1 MTEEGINEKGELVT
15 DEWPRAD
22 PDEGFGSQVD
32 EMNRQMNRKKRS
44 PGHHSKSKKT
54 GYFGPDST
62 AEYHGSG
69 DHTEVAMAEGFFY
82 VPKPTRKERDTGLD
96 HLETKRKGQLAGA
109 DTEKDLD
116 DLDPVSRR
124 NISEAKNIHVTVKPV
139 DLMRYLVKMVTPP
152 GGIVLDPF
160 MGSGTT
166 GVAAMLEDKQFIG
179 IDMTPEYMDIA
190 AGRINAKDEYLKLK
204 EPELAERIENGMA
217 TKEASLDDFF
227 S

>member
-1 MTEEGINEKGELVT
+1 MTEKEEDCV
-15 DEWPRAD
+15 
-22 PDEGFGSQVD
+22 VD
-32 EMNRQMNRKKRS
+32 EMDRQMNRKKRS
-44 PGHHSKSKKT
+44 PGHHPNTKVT
-54 GYFGPDST
+54 GFMGPDST

-69 DHTEVAMAEGFFY
+69 DHVEIATADGFFY

-109 DTEKDLD
+109 MGDADLED
-116 DLDPVSRR
+116 MDPVSRR
-124 NISEAKNIHVTVKPV
+124 NVSFAKNTHVTVKPV
-139 DLMRYLVKMVTPP
+139 DLMRYLVKLVVPP

-179 IDMTPEYMDIA
+179 IDMTPEYIDIA
-190 AGRINAKDEYLKLK
+190 AGRIAAKDEYLKLK
-204 EPELAERIENGMA
+204 EPEMAERLENGMGK
-217 TKEASLDDFF
+217 KEASLDDFF

>member
-1 MTEEGINEKGELVT
+1 MTEEGINDKDELVT

-22 PDEGFGSQVD
+22 PDEGFGVVD

-44 PGHHSKSKKT
+44 PGHHPNSKTT

-69 DHTEVAMAEGFFY
+69 AHTEVAMADR
-82 VPKPTRKERDTGLD
+82 TL
-96 HLETKRKGQLAGA
+96 HLARHGNRKGQLAGA
-109 DTEKDLD
+109 MGDADLED
-116 DLDPVSRR
+116 MDPVSRR
-124 NISEAKNIHVTVKPV
+124 NVSFAKNTHVTVKPV
-139 DLMRYLVKMVTPP
+139 DLMRYLVRLVTPP

-179 IDMTPEYMDIA
+179 IDMTEEYMAIA

-204 EPELAERIENGMA
+204 EPELAERIENGMGA
-217 TKEASLDDFF
+217 KEASLDDFF